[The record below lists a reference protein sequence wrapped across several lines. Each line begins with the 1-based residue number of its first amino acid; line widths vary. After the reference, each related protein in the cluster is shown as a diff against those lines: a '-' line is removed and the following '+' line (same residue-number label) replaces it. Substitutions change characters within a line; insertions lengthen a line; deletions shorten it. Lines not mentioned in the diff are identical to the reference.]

1 LVRGEVMM
9 GHVLAI
15 DPGTAE
21 KGLEGIATREPCFGL
36 PALWVPDSKREQAQL
51 MGYTVVDL
59 ASVITTHLT
68 ELIRGHAHELL
79 GRQETQALLDRMAK
93 VAPKVV
99 EELIP
104 QAITLGGLVRVL
116 CNLLRERVPIRD
128 LRTILETVADYAPA
142 TKDVDALT
150 EYVRQALSRTITHQH
165 LGADGALSV
174 ISLDPMLDRQLAEA
188 IQPHAQGAYLSIAP
202 SLAQRVQGAIK
213 QAAER
218 AISRGVQP
226 VLLCSPPL
234 RPHLRR
240 LIERGLSTLPVL
252 SLNEVEGQVRLQ
264 SLEIVRIAD
273 AN

>member
-1 LVRGEVMM
+1 
-9 GHVLAI
+9 
-15 DPGTAE
+15 
-21 KGLEGIATREPCFGL
+21 
-36 PALWVPDSKREQAQL
+36 
-51 MGYTVVDL
+51 
-59 ASVITTHLT
+59 
-68 ELIRGHAHELL
+68 
-79 GRQETQALLDRMAK
+79 
-93 VAPKVV
+93 
-99 EELIP
+99 
-104 QAITLGGLVRVL
+104 
-116 CNLLRERVPIRD
+116 
-128 LRTILETVADYAPA
+128 
-142 TKDVDALT
+142 
-150 EYVRQALSRTITHQH
+150 
-165 LGADGALSV
+165 
-174 ISLDPMLDRQLAEA
+174 MLDRQLAEA
-188 IQPHAQGAYLSIAP
+188 IQPHAQSAYLSIAP